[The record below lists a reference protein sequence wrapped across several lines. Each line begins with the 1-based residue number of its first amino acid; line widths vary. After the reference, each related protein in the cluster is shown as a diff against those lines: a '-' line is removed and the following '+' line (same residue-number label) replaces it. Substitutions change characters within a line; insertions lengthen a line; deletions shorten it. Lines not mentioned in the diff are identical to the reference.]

1 MEEGKIGMQA
11 VLKVVGGKNDGKAI
25 KITVPEFII
34 GRGER
39 AHLRPSSDMVS
50 RMHCAIRL
58 KDGKVEIED
67 LGSRNGSFVN
77 DQQLAGI
84 HLAQSGDRLRIGQ
97 LNFEV
102 IIDPSL
108 AGIKKPPVKDVAEAA
123 ARTVEKPKPANSEKF
138 EDNINDWLCEP
149 DDRPLDNST
158 GSSETVQFSLEDID
172 AIIGNAEAAAKK
184 AKVDAASG
192 VNNVGKEGDSDE
204 EDDGSAKKMKKKKEF
219 GKLPSLP
226 KFSHD
231 DSTSAAGDVLK
242 KFFNRR

>member
-1 MEEGKIGMQA
+1 MQA
-11 VLKVVGGKNDGKAI
+11 VLKVVGGKNDGKTI

-77 DQQLAGI
+77 DQQLSGI
-84 HLAQSGDRLRIGQ
+84 HMAQSGDRLRIGQ

-102 IIDPSL
+102 IIDPSQ
-108 AGIKKPPVKDVAEAA
+108 AGIKKPPVKDIAEAA
-123 ARTVEKPKPANSEKF
+123 ARTVEKPKPENTEKF
-138 EDNINDWLCEP
+138 EDSITDWLCEP
-149 DDRPLDNST
+149 DDRPLDVTT
-158 GSSETVQFSLEDID
+158 GSSETVQFSLEDLD
-172 AIIGNAEAAAKK
+172 AIIDNAEAAARK

-192 VNNVGKEGDSDE
+192 VNNDSKESDTDDE
-204 EDDGSAKKMKKKKEF
+204 EDDSGKKKKKKEF

-231 DSTSAAGDVLK
+231 DSTSAAVDVLK